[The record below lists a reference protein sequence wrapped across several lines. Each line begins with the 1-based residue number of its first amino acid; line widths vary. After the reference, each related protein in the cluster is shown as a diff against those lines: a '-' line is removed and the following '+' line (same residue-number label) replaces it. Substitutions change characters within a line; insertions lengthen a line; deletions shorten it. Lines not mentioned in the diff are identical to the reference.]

1 MLSPKYAFHLSGKAF
16 KFLTHIFLYYDFSIQ
31 GFIQG
36 FKYCLMEHF
45 FAGNAYA
52 LCTSYSVAL
61 GRIQQLSHDDVETI
75 RRFPSFRPYVE
86 QINDCKRIIAILTDD
101 EYLKKKLPQLLR
113 DCMLHFMLFRICLEF
128 FTELVGDL
136 PRCPLGKLRR
146 ELYVNCLNKPIQ
158 QQPEYKECWQML
170 SFMSKEEF
178 VNKLSKSISRTEVF
192 LCEQI
197 DHLELGDSCAAV
209 IRPELQSLKKL
220 LNDVEIASMDNQQHA
235 NESTLST
242 ETNVLTDLTH
252 VASRQEL
259 KAQLLQRT
267 KQDKQQSISEF
278 ACAVNKLLT
287 YIETNIVLVH
297 LRPLQKA
304 PPLHELYVFNDI
316 STVRCNII
324 GAPRAALHTALN
336 NPHFYMQCKCC
347 ELQDQS
353 QLMGTMPD
361 LSIVYKLHLECGRM
375 INLFDWLQAFRSVL
389 RGTDDQ
395 DEQQEINQGQID
407 PQIQ

>member
-52 LCTSYSVAL
+52 LCTSYSLAL
-61 GRIQQLSHDDVETI
+61 GRIQQLTHDDVETI
-75 RRFPSFRPYVE
+75 RRLPSFRPYVE

-113 DCMLHFMLFRICLEF
+113 DCLLHFMLFRTCLEF

-146 ELYVNCLNKPIQ
+146 ELYVNCLNKPIT
-158 QQPEYKECWQML
+158 QQPEFKECWQML

-178 VNKLSKSISRTEVF
+178 ISKLSKSIECTELF
-192 LCEQI
+192 LSEQI
-197 DHLELGDSCAAV
+197 EPLELGDACATV
-209 IRPELQSLKKL
+209 MRTELQSVKKL
-220 LNDVEIASMDNQQHA
+220 LNDVETASMDHQQQA
-235 NESTLST
+235 NESNLSA

-267 KQDKQQSISEF
+267 KQDKQQATSEF
-278 ACAVNKLLT
+278 ACAVNKLLA
-287 YIETNIVLVH
+287 YIETKLVLNY
-297 LRPLQKA
+297 LRPLQNA
-304 PPLHELYVFNDI
+304 PPLHELYVFSDI
-316 STVRCNII
+316 STVRRNII

-347 ELQDQS
+347 ALQDQS
-353 QLMGTMPD
+353 LLTGTMPD

-389 RGTDDQ
+389 RGAEDQ
-395 DEQQEINQGQID
+395 DEQDATQGID

>member
-1 MLSPKYAFHLSGKAF
+1 
-16 KFLTHIFLYYDFSIQ
+16 
-31 GFIQG
+31 
-36 FKYCLMEHF
+36 MEHF
-45 FAGNAYA
+45 FAGNAYS
-52 LCTSYSVAL
+52 LCTSYSQAL
-61 GRIQQLSHDDVETI
+61 GRIQKLTHDDVETI
-75 RRFPSFRPYVE
+75 RRLPSFRPYVE

-113 DCMLHFMLFRICLEF
+113 DCLLHFMLFRTCLEF

-146 ELYVNCLNKPIQ
+146 ELYVNCLNKPIT
-158 QQPEYKECWQML
+158 QQPEFKECWQIL

-178 VNKLSKSISRTEVF
+178 ISKLSKSIERTEYF

-197 DHLELGDSCAAV
+197 EPLELGDACAA
-209 IRPELQSLKKL
+209 IMRLELQSVKKL
-220 LNDVEIASMDNQQHA
+220 LNDVEIASIDHQQQA
-235 NESTLST
+235 NESNLSA
-242 ETNVLTDLTH
+242 EPNVLTDLTH

-267 KQDKQQSISEF
+267 KQDKQQAISEF
-278 ACAVNKLLT
+278 ACAVNKLLA
-287 YIETNIVLVH
+287 YIETKLVLVH

-304 PPLHELYVFNDI
+304 PTLHELFVFSDI
-316 STVRCNII
+316 STVRRNII

-353 QLMGTMPD
+353 LLMGTMPD

-389 RGTDDQ
+389 RGADDQ
-395 DEQQEINQGQID
+395 DEQDISQGQID

>member
-1 MLSPKYAFHLSGKAF
+1 M
-16 KFLTHIFLYYDFSIQ
+16 THIFLYYDFSIQ
-31 GFIQG
+31 GFIQS

-52 LCTSYSVAL
+52 LCTSYGLAL
-61 GRIQQLSHDDVETI
+61 GRIQQLTHDDVETI
-75 RRFPSFRPYVE
+75 RRLPSFRPYVE

-113 DCMLHFMLFRICLEF
+113 DCLLHFMLFRTCLEF

-146 ELYVNCLNKPIQ
+146 ELYVNCLNKPIT
-158 QQPEYKECWQML
+158 QQPEFKECWQIL

-178 VNKLSKSISRTEVF
+178 ISKLSKSIERTELF
-192 LCEQI
+192 LSEQI
-197 DHLELGDSCAAV
+197 EPLELGDACAAV
-209 IRPELQSLKKL
+209 MRTELQSVKKL
-220 LNDVEIASMDNQQHA
+220 LNDVEIASMDHQQQF
-235 NESTLST
+235 NESSLSA
-242 ETNVLTDLTH
+242 ETYVLTDLTH

-267 KQDKQQSISEF
+267 KQDKQQATSEF
-278 ACAVNKLLT
+278 ACAVNKLLA
-287 YIETNIVLVH
+287 YIETKLVLIY
-297 LRPLQKA
+297 LRPLQNA
-304 PPLHELYVFNDI
+304 PTLYELYVFSDI
-316 STVRCNII
+316 STVRRNII

-347 ELQDQS
+347 ALQDQS
-353 QLMGTMPD
+353 LLTGTMPD

-389 RGTDDQ
+389 RGADDQ
-395 DEQQEINQGQID
+395 DEQDVNQGID

>member
-1 MLSPKYAFHLSGKAF
+1 M
-16 KFLTHIFLYYDFSIQ
+16 THIFLYYDFSIQ

-52 LCTSYSVAL
+52 LCTSYSLAL
-61 GRIQQLSHDDVETI
+61 GRIQQLTHDDVETI
-75 RRFPSFRPYVE
+75 RRLPSFRPYVE

-113 DCMLHFMLFRICLEF
+113 DCLLHFMLFRTCLEF

-146 ELYVNCLNKPIQ
+146 ELYVNCLNKPIT
-158 QQPEYKECWQML
+158 QQPEFKECWQIL

-178 VNKLSKSISRTEVF
+178 ISKLSKSIERTELF
-192 LCEQI
+192 LSEQI
-197 DHLELGDSCAAV
+197 EPLELGDACAAV
-209 IRPELQSLKKL
+209 MRTELQSVKKL
-220 LNDVEIASMDNQQHA
+220 LNDVEIASMDHQQQA
-235 NESTLST
+235 NESSLSA

-267 KQDKQQSISEF
+267 KQDKQQATSEF
-278 ACAVNKLLT
+278 ACAVNKLLA
-287 YIETNIVLVH
+287 YIETKLVLIY
-297 LRPLQKA
+297 LRPLQNA
-304 PPLHELYVFNDI
+304 PTLYELYVFSDI
-316 STVRCNII
+316 STVRRNII

-347 ELQDQS
+347 ALQDQS
-353 QLMGTMPD
+353 LLTGTMPD

-389 RGTDDQ
+389 RGADDQ
-395 DEQQEINQGQID
+395 DEQDVNQGID

>member
-1 MLSPKYAFHLSGKAF
+1 
-16 KFLTHIFLYYDFSIQ
+16 
-31 GFIQG
+31 
-36 FKYCLMEHF
+36 MEHF

-52 LCTSYSVAL
+52 LCTSYSLAL
-61 GRIQQLSHDDVETI
+61 GRIQQLTHDDVETI
-75 RRFPSFRPYVE
+75 RRLPSFRPYVE

-113 DCMLHFMLFRICLEF
+113 DCLLHFMLFRTCLEF

-146 ELYVNCLNKPIQ
+146 ELYVNCLNKPIT
-158 QQPEYKECWQML
+158 QQPEFKECWQIL

-178 VNKLSKSISRTEVF
+178 ISKLSKSIERTELF
-192 LCEQI
+192 LSEQI
-197 DHLELGDSCAAV
+197 EPLELGDACAAV
-209 IRPELQSLKKL
+209 MRTALQSVKKL
-220 LNDVEIASMDNQQHA
+220 LNDVEIASMDHQQQA
-235 NESTLST
+235 NESNLSA

-267 KQDKQQSISEF
+267 KQDKQQATSEF
-278 ACAVNKLLT
+278 ACAVNKLLA
-287 YIETNIVLVH
+287 YIETKLVLIY
-297 LRPLQKA
+297 LRPLQNA
-304 PPLHELYVFNDI
+304 PTLYELYVFSDI
-316 STVRCNII
+316 STVRRNII

-347 ELQDQS
+347 ALQDQS
-353 QLMGTMPD
+353 LLTGTMPD

-389 RGTDDQ
+389 RGADDQ
-395 DEQQEINQGQID
+395 DEQDVNQGID

>member
-1 MLSPKYAFHLSGKAF
+1 M
-16 KFLTHIFLYYDFSIQ
+16 THIFLYYDFSIQ

-52 LCTSYSVAL
+52 LCTSYSLAL
-61 GRIQQLSHDDVETI
+61 GRIQQLTHDDVETI
-75 RRFPSFRPYVE
+75 RRLPSFRPYVE

-113 DCMLHFMLFRICLEF
+113 DCLLYFMLFRTCLEF

-146 ELYVNCLNKPIQ
+146 ELYVNCLNKPIT
-158 QQPEYKECWQML
+158 QQPEFKECWQIL

-178 VNKLSKSISRTEVF
+178 ISKLSKSIERTELF
-192 LCEQI
+192 LSEQI
-197 DHLELGDSCAAV
+197 EPLELGDACAAV
-209 IRPELQSLKKL
+209 MCTELQSVKKL
-220 LNDVEIASMDNQQHA
+220 LNDVEIASMDHQQQA
-235 NESTLST
+235 NESSFSA

-267 KQDKQQSISEF
+267 KQDKQQATSEF
-278 ACAVNKLLT
+278 ACAVNKLLA
-287 YIETNIVLVH
+287 YIETKLVLIY
-297 LRPLQKA
+297 LRPLQNA
-304 PPLHELYVFNDI
+304 PTLYELYVFSDI
-316 STVRCNII
+316 STVRRNII

-347 ELQDQS
+347 ALQDQS
-353 QLMGTMPD
+353 LLTGTMPD

-389 RGTDDQ
+389 RGADDQ
-395 DEQQEINQGQID
+395 DEQDVNQGID